1 MFINILIQFMA
12 KLYFWERDCDE
23 REREALW
30 RCMDEHPN
38 YYKERQE
45 ARRYE
50 NYMKN
55 YEM

>member
-1 MFINILIQFMA
+1 MS

-23 REREALW
+23 HKREALW
-30 RCMDEHPN
+30 KWMDEHPN

-45 ARRYE
+45 CRRYE
-50 NYMKN
+50 NYMRN

>member
-1 MFINILIQFMA
+1 MS

-23 REREALW
+23 RKREALW
-30 RCMDEHPN
+30 KWMDEHPN

-50 NYMKN
+50 NYMRN